1 MAQTIRPAEL
11 ASSISSILED
21 YKGDVDKIVGEAIT
35 DVAKAT
41 VKTMKTAGTF
51 GGTGKFK
58 KSWSVRIEKKR
69 LYTDATVYNKK
80 PGLTHL
86 LEFGHAKQNGGRTKA
101 FDFIAPVNDK
111 VQTEVIE
118 RIEEKL
124 NDG

>member
-58 KSWSVRIEKKR
+58 KSWSVKIEKKR

>member
-1 MAQTIRPAEL
+1 MAQTIQPAEL

-111 VQTEVIE
+111 VQTDVIE

>member
-1 MAQTIRPAEL
+1 MAQTIQPAEL

-86 LEFGHAKQNGGRTKA
+86 LEFGHVKQNGGRTKA

-111 VQTEVIE
+111 VQTDVIE

>member
-1 MAQTIRPAEL
+1 MAQKIQPAEL
-11 ASSISSILED
+11 TTAINEILND
-21 YKGDVDKIVGEAIT
+21 YEGDVSEIVNKSIT
-35 DVAKAT
+35 EVARDTTKQ
-41 VKTMKTAGTF
+41 MKSAGSF

-58 KSWSVRIEKKR
+58 KSWTVKIEKKR

-86 LEFGHAKQNGGRTKA
+86 LEFGHVKQNGGRTKA

-111 VQTEVIE
+111 VQTEVV
-118 RIEEKL
+118 RKIEEKL